1 MKKFDF
7 AQIEYFFRD
16 KWEKNSAFK
25 QQTQAQG
32 KENYYVLE
40 MLPYP
45 SGKLHMGHVRN
56 YTIGDV
62 VARYKT
68 MNHFNVIHPMGWD
81 SFGLPAENAA
91 IQNGSHPAVWT
102 FANIENMKRQLK
114 LLGFSY
120 DWEREIAT
128 CTPEYYR
135 WNQWLFIKMFEKGLA
150 YKKKASVNWCPHD
163 QTVLA
168 NEQVENGCCWRCG
181 THVEQK
187 DLEQWFFK
195 ITDYSEEL
203 LQDLSLLEKGWPDK
217 VLAMQKNWIGK
228 SQGTQVEFTL
238 EGSDTKI
245 PVFTTRPDTLF
256 GVTYVVLAPEHPLV
270 NNIITNAPHIKSVVD
285 AMKSEDRFERSSE
298 SAEKHGVFTGL
309 NVINPIN
316 GESVPLWIGNYVLMD
331 YGTGAVMAVPAH
343 DVRDFQ
349 FAKKYNLDIKVV
361 IQNSENTLDI
371 TTLETAFVEDGILV
385 NSGEFN
391 GLSNRDSI
399 IKITEF
405 LAKMGSGDFTTKY
418 KLRDWLVS
426 RQRYWGTPI
435 PFVYCDT
442 CGMVPENIEN
452 LPVTLPQDIEFT
464 ENGNPLA
471 TSESFMNCTCPKCGG
486 KAQRETDTM
495 DTFVDS
501 SWYYFR
507 YITPH
512 ENEAMFGDIVN
523 QWTPVNQYIGGVEH
537 AVLHLLY
544 ARFFTKVLRDLGLV
558 NHKEPFQNLLTQGMV
573 LANSYYCEECK
584 LYVNLTELNATQT
597 CPKCGKPLMAK
608 MEKMSK
614 SKNNGIDPER
624 IIKEFG
630 ADAARLFILFAA
642 PPERELEWS
651 ENGLMGA
658 SRFITKYWNFIQ
670 DNSSQYQNWDSIIHG
685 KLSPAGQEL
694 LKNLHKTIKKVT
706 RSIEDNFHFNTAIA
720 GVMEYL
726 NLVLSLKSSLSTE
739 EDSKLISH
747 IMKNLTLLLQPFTPF
762 MTAEI
767 FKDLGYTED
776 IHTFEWPKFDEA
788 LTVDSIVK
796 MGVQV
801 NGKLRGELE
810 ISAMASEDEVKSQA
824 MKLEKVTKH
833 LEGVEIVK
841 IIIIQKRIVNIVV
854 K

>member
-1 MKKFDF
+1 MEKFDF
-7 AQIEYFFRD
+7 INSEIFFRE
-16 KWEKNSAFK
+16 KWKNNNAFK
-25 QQTQAQG
+25 QYTAVAG

-68 MNHFNVIHPMGWD
+68 MNHFNVLHPMGWD

-102 FANIENMKRQLK
+102 FANIENMKRQLN

-163 QTVLA
+163 KTVLA

-181 THVEQK
+181 TNVIQK

-203 LQDLSLLEKGWPDK
+203 LQDLSLLEGGWPDK

-228 SQGTQVEFTL
+228 SQGTQVDFTL
-238 EGSDTKI
+238 EGSDSKI
-245 PVFTTRPDTLF
+245 PVFTTRPDTLY

-270 NNIITNAPHIKSVVD
+270 SHILSINPSIKAGVET
-285 AMKSEDRFERSSE
+285 MKSEDRFERSSE
-298 SAEKHGVFTGL
+298 FSEKHGLYTGQ

-343 DVRDFQ
+343 DTRDFQ
-349 FAKKYNLDIKVV
+349 FAKKYSLEIKVV
-361 IQNSENTLDI
+361 IQNSNNSLCATSM
-371 TTLETAFVEDGILV
+371 ETAYTEEGTLV
-385 NSGEFN
+385 NSAQFS
-391 GLSNRDSI
+391 GLQNRESI
-399 IKITEF
+399 EKFTLHLSEIR
-405 LAKMGSGDFTTKY
+405 AGDFTTKY

-435 PFVYCDT
+435 PFVYCEN
-442 CGMVPENIEN
+442 CGMVAEKLEN
-452 LPVTLPQDIEFT
+452 LPIALPQDIEFT
-464 ENGNPLA
+464 ENGNPLS
-471 TSESFMNCTCPKCGG
+471 TSESFMNCSCPKCG
-486 KAQRETDTM
+486 KSAKRETDTM

-512 ENEAMFGDIVN
+512 EDNAMFGDSVN
-523 QWTPVNQYIGGVEH
+523 KWMPVNQYIGGVEH

-544 ARFFTKVLRDLGLV
+544 ARFFTKVLRDIGMV
-558 NHKEPFQNLLTQGMV
+558 THAEPFTNLLTQGMV
-573 LANSYYCEECK
+573 LSNSYFCPDCK
-584 LYVNLTELNATQT
+584 LYFNLTELNERKT
-597 CPKCGKPLMAK
+597 CPKCNLPLTVK

-624 IIKEFG
+624 IISEFG

-658 SRFITKYWNFIQ
+658 SRFLSKYWNFIQ
-670 DNSSQYQNWDSIIHG
+670 ENLNVYQNIDFISVETLSSSG
-685 KLSPAGQEL
+685 KDL

-720 GVMEYL
+720 CVMEYL
-726 NLVLSLKSSLSTE
+726 NLVSSLKSSLSTE
-739 EDSKLISH
+739 EDKKLIFH
-747 IMKNLTLLLQPFTPF
+747 IMKNLTLLLQPFVPF
-762 MTAEI
+762 ITAKI
-767 FKDLGYTED
+767 FIDLGYTQD
-776 IHTFEWPKFDEA
+776 IHTIDWPKYKES
-788 LTVDSIVK
+788 LTVDNIVK

-810 ISAMASEDEVKSQA
+810 IAADASEEVIKSEA
-824 MKLEKVTKH
+824 LKIDKVGKYLEN
-833 LEGVEIVK
+833 VEIIK
-841 IIIIQKRIVNIVV
+841 IIIIKKRIVNIVI